1 MGYSPYGHKES
12 DTTEATEDERA
23 QREPPGVFK
32 SKSTTQKAGRTVAR
46 LHSNCDLSVD

>member
-12 DTTEATEDERA
+12 DTTEVTEHERT

-32 SKSTTQKAGRTVAR
+32 SKSTTQKAGRTAAR
-46 LHSNCDLSVD
+46 LQGNGDLSVD